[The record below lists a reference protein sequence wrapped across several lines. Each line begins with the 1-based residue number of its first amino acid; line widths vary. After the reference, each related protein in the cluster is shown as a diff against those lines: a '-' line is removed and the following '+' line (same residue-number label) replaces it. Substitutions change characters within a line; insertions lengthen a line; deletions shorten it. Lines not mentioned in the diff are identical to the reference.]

1 MKKKNIKSMFQ
12 YINLP
17 IHPRTN
23 SGKPQL
29 HTERIIFSHIDY
41 LSKCR
46 DYHISISKALEKKRM
61 INDLFINSIERYLII
76 YNEYIKPMNSERKC
90 VADELYKKIK
100 EVQVS
105 KAEFGMFQSVGSKY

>member
-1 MKKKNIKSMFQ
+1 
-12 YINLP
+12 
-17 IHPRTN
+17 
-23 SGKPQL
+23 
-29 HTERIIFSHIDY
+29 
-41 LSKCR
+41 
-46 DYHISISKALEKKRM
+46 M